1 MTQTEEFLAIFEH
14 LKEVLKEQE
23 SDLVVTVDDSESYS
37 LDAPRAGAYKK
48 PLFFG
53 AAHIKKRYV
62 SYHLMPVY
70 IFPELLDNLSPGLRK
85 RMQGK
90 SCFNFRTLG
99 DEQLR
104 ELRSLTEDCLARFK
118 AEDLA

>member
-1 MTQTEEFLAIFEH
+1 MGQTEEFPAVFER

-23 SDLVVTVDDSESYS
+23 SDLVVTVDDRESYS
-37 LDAPRAGAYKK
+37 LDAPRAGAYKE
-48 PLFFG
+48 PLSFG
-53 AAHIKKRYV
+53 AVHIKKRYV

-70 IFPELLDNLSPGLRK
+70 IFPELLDNLSPELRK

-90 SCFNFRTLG
+90 SCFNYRTIG

-104 ELRSLTEDCLARFK
+104 ELTEDCLARSK
-118 AEDLA
+118 AEELA